1 MFRMILL
8 SQWKWSRLVVL
19 AGTVA
24 AFALPVLSLQAAGGR
39 EPAVARELLA
49 SLERWGMSY
58 RLLAA
63 ALGLLVAVAAWSAD
77 HRGRHVYALSLPLPR
92 WRYVLLRLAAGW
104 VLLAPVVVAFAFGGL
119 LATATATLPNGL
131 HGYPLA
137 LTLRFALAMT
147 LAYAVFFAISS
158 STTRTA
164 AVVLVTLSLVGGA
177 EVITAIMDVDLPVI
191 DWIMDGF
198 LAWQGPFALFGGRWV
213 LVDV

>member
-63 ALGLLVAVAAWSAD
+63 ALGLLVARTASRSAD
-77 HRGRHVYALSLPLPR
+77 CSRRPR
-92 WRYVLLRLAAGW
+92 
-104 VLLAPVVVAFAFGGL
+104 P
-119 LATATATLPNGL
+119 
-131 HGYPLA
+131 H
-137 LTLRFALAMT
+137 
-147 LAYAVFFAISS
+147 S
-158 STTRTA
+158 RTA
-164 AVVLVTLSLVGGA
+164 CTGIRS
-177 EVITAIMDVDLPVI
+177 
-191 DWIMDGF
+191 
-198 LAWQGPFALFGGRWV
+198 R
-213 LVDV
+213 